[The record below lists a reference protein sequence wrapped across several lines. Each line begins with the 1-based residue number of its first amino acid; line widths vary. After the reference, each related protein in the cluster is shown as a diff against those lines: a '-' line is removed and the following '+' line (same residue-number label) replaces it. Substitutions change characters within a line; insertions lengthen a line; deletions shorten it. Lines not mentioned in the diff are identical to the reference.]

1 MLKRYRDWLGALS
14 VLVITVALVALDV
27 SDRSISRYWAR
38 HSFTNSVLSGVLV
51 LLLTVLIVDRVVSIR
66 QLRNQS
72 RAIGAQAAVI
82 VAQARRAADAIKRSP
97 PSEED
102 SGVAP
107 DELSTYMQMLLTSA
121 PVLIEATTSRTF
133 LETAQRAAA
142 EMYRALRGAGQG
154 DADRTKARV
163 DKAVD
168 QLNQAAAP
176 LLKSLSTAQQAA
188 AASDSTDA

>member
-14 VLVITVALVALDV
+14 ALVITVALVALDV

-51 LLLTVLIVDRVVSIR
+51 LLLTVLIVDRVASIR